1 MVLYIIILIYIIT
14 AVVFYSTD
22 SKISKLLKSRYPE
35 FWEVNK
41 RFKGGVV
48 YYNFIKQIENNEAIH
63 NDCKTNV
70 NIQKFI
76 LAFYLLSIVTII
88 FYWLYLLVSN
98 S

>member
-1 MVLYIIILIYIIT
+1 MIFYIIILIYIIT

-22 SKISKLLKSRYPE
+22 SKISKLLKIKYPE
-35 FWEVNK
+35 FWEINK

-48 YYNFIKQIENNEAIH
+48 YYNFIKQIENNVAVL

-76 LAFYLLSIVTII
+76 LAFYLLSIITII
-88 FYWLYLLVSN
+88 VYWLYLLVTN